1 MLLLTAVLLLIASQ
15 LPIVAAGIAKSGT
28 FRAAQNR
35 YDNHE
40 PRLWLEKQ
48 ADPRRRRA
56 NAAQANSFE
65 ALPFLFAAALF
76 ALWLHAPL
84 PLVNALL
91 IAWLLLRALYL
102 WLYVND
108 HASARSLVW
117 SIALLVNIALLFS
130 PFYG

>member
-1 MLLLTAVLLLIASQ
+1 MLLTAVLLLIASQ

-28 FRAAQNR
+28 LRAAENR

-40 PRLWLEKQ
+40 PRLWLERQ
-48 ADPRRRRA
+48 TDPRRRRA

-76 ALWLHAPL
+76 ALHAQAPL
-84 PLVNALL
+84 PLVNGLL
-91 IAWLLLRALYL
+91 IVWIALRAVYL
-102 WLYVND
+102 WCYVND
-108 HASARSLVW
+108 KATLRSLVW
-117 SIALLVNIALLFS
+117 SFALLVNIALLFA

>member
-1 MLLLTAVLLLIASQ
+1 MLLTAILLLIASQ

-28 FRAAQNR
+28 LGAAENR

-40 PRLWLEKQ
+40 PRLWLERQ
-48 ADPRRRRA
+48 TDPRRRRA

-76 ALWLHAPL
+76 ALSLKAPL
-84 PLVNALL
+84 ALIDGLL
-91 IAWLLLRALYL
+91 IAWLLLRAAYL
-102 WLYVND
+102 WCYIND
-108 HASARSLVW
+108 KATLRSLLW
-117 SIALLVNIALLFS
+117 SVALLVNIALLFA